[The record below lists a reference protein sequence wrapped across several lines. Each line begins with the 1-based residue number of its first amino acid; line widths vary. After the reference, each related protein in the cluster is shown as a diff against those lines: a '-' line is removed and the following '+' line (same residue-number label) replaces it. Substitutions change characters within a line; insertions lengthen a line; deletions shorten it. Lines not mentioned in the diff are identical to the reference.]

1 MSQYR
6 RPARPSAALA
16 PSTPPRAWNGLPA
29 ALLAACLAACLHGPA
44 WAQYKVVGPDGS
56 VTYTDRAPTEA
67 GVKVQPMRRDGSLP
81 APTGAA
87 TAAAAPAAATTSP
100 TTSPTTSASTTV
112 AGNAAAAAQAALPFQ
127 LRGVVARFP
136 VTLYSTADCAPCAS
150 ARSLLLQRGVPFTER
165 SVASD
170 DDIAALQR
178 LTGGR
183 SLPAL
188 TIGAQALRGLQE
200 GEWQSL
206 LDLAGYPRDSR
217 LPRGWSPAPARPL
230 VAANSAPSG
239 PSRPGGSDSISI
251 TGAPPLS
258 AVDSAPPAPAAASP
272 AASAGIRF

>member
-1 MSQYR
+1 MSKHR

-81 APTGAA
+81 APTA
-87 TAAAAPAAATTSP
+87 AAATTP
-100 TTSPTTSASTTV
+100 AAAAAASTTV

-136 VTLYSTADCAPCAS
+136 VTLYSTADCAPCAA

-230 VAANSAPSG
+230 VAANSSQTG

>member
-1 MSQYR
+1 MSKHC
-6 RPARPSAALA
+6 RPARRPSAASA
-16 PSTPPRAWNGLPA
+16 PRRAGVGLSA
-29 ALLAACLAACLHGPA
+29 ALLAACLAACLPGPA

-81 APTGAA
+81 APTA
-87 TAAAAPAAATTSP
+87 AAATTP
-100 TTSPTTSASTTV
+100 AAAAAASTTV

-217 LPRGWSPAPARPL
+217 LPRSWSPAPASPL
-230 VAANSAPSG
+230 VAPNSAQSG
-239 PSRPGGSDSISI
+239 PSRPGGSGESISI